1 MRVLTADVINTAAFT
16 NANTFY
22 QFGGHAPALIQD
34 SRLSRSGWLSY
45 ESLISADMYGEGLYG
60 ASMYGSIVL
69 EGQILILEFDAGKM
83 VVFDTIG
90 LVNHNMTNLDLKIE
104 WGASPGVYDNVA
116 TIGPEVVDAEA
127 IYRVFLTAPASGQ
140 YIRMTFNSANE
151 TGVLK
156 LGRLMLGVNVDLP
169 EYRTVY
175 DSIIESSSLA
185 AFSNTRQL
193 YGTRKTTWRKLAFEW
208 APGEI
213 RTVVQ
218 TLMKVLDR
226 HQATLWAFQEFCM
239 TEETI
244 YAHIEDNSMGLAHND
259 ARLYAGRI
267 TLAEVK

>member
-1 MRVLTADVINTAAFT
+1 MRLLTADVINQAAFL

-45 ESLISADMYGEGLYG
+45 EAGINADMYGEGMYG
-60 ASMYGSIVL
+60 SSLYGSIVL
-69 EGQILILEFDAGKM
+69 AGSSLILEFDAGKK

-90 LVNHNMTNLDLKIE
+90 LVNHNMTNLDVLIE
-104 WGASPGVYDNVA
+104 WGGSPGVYDNQA
-116 TIGPEVVDAEA
+116 TIGPEAVDAEA
-127 IYRVFLTAPASGQ
+127 IYRIFLAAPASGQ
-140 YIRMTFNSANE
+140 YIRMTFSNSNE
-151 TGVLK
+151 SGVLK
-156 LGRLMLGVNVDLP
+156 LGRLMLGLNVDLP
-169 EYRTVY
+169 DYRTVY

-208 APGEI
+208 APGDI
-213 RTVVQ
+213 RDVIQ
-218 TLMKVLDR
+218 TLMKAVDR

-239 TEETI
+239 TEEVI
-244 YAHIEDNSMGLAHND
+244 YAHIEDNSLGLAHND

-267 TLAEVK
+267 TISEVK